1 MTRRLLGLAFG
12 LALAQGS
19 ALAADYSFPSEP
31 PPIAI
36 NSFLGGYAALGVSY
50 GTGSPRSFNVTSSFI
65 GAGSDGAF
73 FGNASPTGWSGVAV
87 TGYNMTF
94 GPALIGIEL
103 DGRWG
108 DEKFANASLAAN
120 SNGITPAGA
129 ISYNYSFT
137 NEGGVH
143 LSGRLG
149 AVLGDTLIFG
159 KLGAGASSIKDSFA
173 ANQTAAFRCS
183 STQLVIVGAAAF
195 NTCVN
200 PLTGGAGAFTQT
212 RWVPSFVFGVG
223 AERNVGSF
231 FVRGAVEWEALTQ
244 DVFTIT
250 QPTGP
255 AWSFSGNVSSPNT
268 QWTVRGSVMGGLRF

>member
-1 MTRRLLGLAFG
+1 LRVRCMSFRRGANMTRRLLGLAFG

-36 NSFLGGYAALGVSY
+36 NSFLGGYAALGGSY

-108 DEKFANASLAAN
+108 DESSRTPVWRQIRTALRQQERSPTTTASQMRAVSIYRVGLGP
-120 SNGITPAGA
+120 SSA
-129 ISYNYSFT
+129 I
-137 NEGGVH
+137 
-143 LSGRLG
+143 
-149 AVLGDTLIFG
+149 
-159 KLGAGASSIKDSFA
+159 
-173 ANQTAAFRCS
+173 
-183 STQLVIVGAAAF
+183 
-195 NTCVN
+195 
-200 PLTGGAGAFTQT
+200 P
-212 RWVPSFVFGVG
+212 
-223 AERNVGSF
+223 
-231 FVRGAVEWEALTQ
+231 
-244 DVFTIT
+244 
-250 QPTGP
+250 
-255 AWSFSGNVSSPNT
+255 
-268 QWTVRGSVMGGLRF
+268 